1 MSLHLKVFT
10 IINWYGISCWIN
22 HFVWPQNRDCRKMD
36 QQSIAV
42 LGQLSFSELYSFILK
57 LNCFNEL
64 KFYLTCE
71 AAHKFNS
78 VESGVMSALY
88 SNLFISTATFTVL
101 WSVVT
106 GVAITSIRCCIEQS
120 SHGASGCQ
128 PKMIQVFRTA
138 QFKICSSLLGHH
150 DLNLTFDLVVNSHF
164 LMTSI
169 STTKSEVHSS
179 KLNAP
184 VLPAVNKQFLLL
196 LAILYTFRI
205 QQ

>member
-1 MSLHLKVFT
+1 M
-10 IINWYGISCWIN
+10 
-22 HFVWPQNRDCRKMD
+22 
-36 QQSIAV
+36 
-42 LGQLSFSELYSFILK
+42 
-57 LNCFNEL
+57 
-64 KFYLTCE
+64 KFYLACE
-71 AAHKFNS
+71 AVHKFNS
-78 VESGVMSALY
+78 VENGAMSALY
-88 SNLFISTATFTVL
+88 SNLFTFTVL

-184 VLPAVNKQFLLL
+184 VLPAVNKQLLLL